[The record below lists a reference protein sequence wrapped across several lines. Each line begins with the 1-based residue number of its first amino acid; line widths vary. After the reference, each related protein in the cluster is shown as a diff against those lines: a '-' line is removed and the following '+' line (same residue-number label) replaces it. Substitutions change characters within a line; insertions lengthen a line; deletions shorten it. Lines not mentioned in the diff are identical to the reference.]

1 MTTRETKG
9 LLASTT
15 TQGAI
20 IAGLPAIDAVL
31 VQLGVFPEPLLTPA
45 FGAIV
50 SAAGAILA
58 IWGRVKATKKINGW
72 F

>member
-1 MTTRETKG
+1 MTTGEKG

-31 VQLGVFPEPLLTPA
+31 VQLGIFTEPMLTPA
-45 FGAIV
+45 LTAVV

-58 IWGRVKATKKINGW
+58 LWGRIKATKKIRGL

>member
-31 VQLGVFPEPLLTPA
+31 VQLGVFTEPLLTPA

-58 IWGRVKATKKINGW
+58 IWGRVKATKKISGW

>member
-1 MTTRETKG
+1 MNTNGTKG

-20 IAGLPAIDAVL
+20 IAGLPAVDAIL
-31 VQLGVFPEPLLTPA
+31 VQLGIFDQPLLSQA
-45 FGAIV
+45 FAAVV

-58 IWGRVKATKKINGW
+58 IWGRVKATKKISGL